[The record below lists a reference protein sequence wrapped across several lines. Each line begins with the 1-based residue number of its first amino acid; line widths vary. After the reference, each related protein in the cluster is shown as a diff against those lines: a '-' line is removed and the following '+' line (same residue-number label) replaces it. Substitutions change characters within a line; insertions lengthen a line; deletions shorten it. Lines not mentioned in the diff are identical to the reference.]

1 MDIKLAGNLKR
12 MRKER
17 SLTQEALAD
26 ALGVTAGAVYK
37 WEAGLSS
44 PELEMLV
51 RIADLFDTSVDTL
64 LGYEMA
70 ENRKR
75 SITDQIYGY
84 IVSKDRSGL
93 EYAEKAL
100 TKYPNEFNLLVA
112 SAKMYMTIGME
123 EQNKGWMR
131 RSIELFGKAA
141 EMVPHDIDPKY
152 GKLSII
158 GDIALLNFLVNDRD
172 KALEMMKKNNEAGVF
187 NSKIGW
193 LTALKGET
201 DEACLNQL
209 ASAFW
214 VSIADI
220 NNTSMGLLY
229 YYCNK
234 RDWERAKTV
243 ARWSIDNLI
252 SLRKNEEPCF
262 FDKTNAAFLITESYA
277 YFMTG
282 DKEYAGEL
290 VDEAKKLAEFFDASP
305 DDQADI
311 VKLFDIPYATSTYTM
326 LGRTG
331 EDTIHTVLNM
341 IGDKKFTEFA
351 KNKIRNQP

>member
-1 MDIKLAGNLKR
+1 MKIHLAENLKR

-17 SLTQEALAD
+17 ALTQEALSE
-26 ALGVTAGAVYK
+26 ALGVSAGAVYK
-37 WEAGLSS
+37 WEAGISS

-70 ENRKR
+70 ENRKH

-84 IVSKDRSGL
+84 IVDKDRSGL

-100 TKYPNEFNLLVA
+100 TKYPNDFHVLVA
-112 SAKMYMTIGME
+112 SARIYMTFGIE
-123 EQNKGWMR
+123 DQSKGWMKR
-131 RSIELFGKAA
+131 AIELFEKAA
-141 EMVPHDIDPKY
+141 GIVPHDIDPRF

-158 GDIALLNFLVNDRD
+158 GDIALLNFLANDRD
-172 KALEMMKKNNEAGVF
+172 KALDMMKKHNEGGVF

-201 DEACLNQL
+201 DPACLNQL
-209 ASAFW
+209 AMAFW
-214 VSIADI
+214 DCISDT

-229 YYCNK
+229 YYNNRCEW
-234 RDWERAKTV
+234 DRAKTV
-243 ARWSIDNLI
+243 ARWSIDNLK
-252 SLRKNEEPCF
+252 SLRKNDEPCF
-262 FDKTNAAFLITESYA
+262 FDKTTAAFLVSESYA

-282 DKEYAGEL
+282 DKTHARKL
-290 VDEAKKLAEFFDASP
+290 IDEAKKIAEDYDFAP
-305 DDQADI
+305 TEHADI
-311 VKLFDIPYATSTYTM
+311 VKLFDISRKTSTYTM

-331 EDTIHTVLNM
+331 KEAIQTVLHL
-341 IGDKKFTEFA
+341 IDDKKFTAFA
-351 KNKIRNQP
+351 EKES

>member
-1 MDIKLAGNLKR
+1 MDIRLAENLKR

-51 RIADLFDTSVDTL
+51 RIADLFDTSVDNL

-84 IVSKDRSGL
+84 IVSKDRAGL
-93 EYAEKAL
+93 EFAEKAL
-100 TKYPNEFNLLVA
+100 TKYPNDFNVIVA
-112 SAKMYMTIGME
+112 SAKMYLTFGME
-123 EQNKGWMR
+123 ERNNGWMR
-131 RSIELFGKAA
+131 RAIELFEKALGI
-141 EMVPHDIDPKY
+141 VPHDINPKY
-152 GKLSII
+152 GKLAII

-172 KALEMMKKNNEAGVF
+172 KALDMMKKNNEAGVF

-201 DEACLNQL
+201 DDACLNQL
-209 ASAFW
+209 AIAFW
-214 VSIADI
+214 DSIADI

-229 YYCNK
+229 YYCN
-234 RDWERAKTV
+234 RHDWERAKTV
-243 ARWSIDNLI
+243 ARWSIDNLV
-252 SLRKNEEPCF
+252 SLRKNDEPCF
-262 FDKTNAAFLITESYA
+262 FDKTNAAFLISESYA

-282 DKEYAGEL
+282 DKAHAGEL
-290 VDEAKKLAEFFDASP
+290 IDEAKRLAEYFDAAP
-305 DDQADI
+305 DDNADI
-311 VKLFDIPYATSTYTM
+311 IKLFDISYETSTFTM

-331 EDTIHTVLNM
+331 NETIHTVLDL
-341 IGDKKFTEFA
+341 IGDKKYTAFA
-351 KNKIRNQP
+351 TK